1 MDPFLNLDFYN
12 SKNRIEINQWKYLMN
27 WLNALNNHNLYSIHF
42 KMLIKRIKKFPVS
55 KVSINNS

>member
-27 WLNALNNHNLYSIHF
+27 
-42 KMLIKRIKKFPVS
+42 
-55 KVSINNS
+55 